1 MYLSQ
6 GAPPQFLTQPAD
18 VSLVENQLAHFECRL
33 SPVGDPTMRVEW
45 YHNGR
50 PLSAGSRVR
59 TINDFG
65 YDSGSK
71 EFRILRAYVRHATKR
86 RAFVIIA

>member
-1 MYLSQ
+1 MSILEASILPTGTYFRYLWMTFWSQ

-65 YDSGSK
+65 
-71 EFRILRAYVRHATKR
+71 
-86 RAFVIIA
+86 